1 MKKIYVKEN
10 KDIALLDPFLVHMVV
25 GTIVGARLGEVFFYN
40 WDYFQNNL
48 LEIFLPFKIDSSGWE
63 FIGFRGLSS
72 HGATVG
78 IIISIILYKIRYK
91 YDSVLWIFDR
101 IVIAVA
107 LGGMF
112 VRIGNFFNS
121 EIVGKYTNSDFGVI
135 FLNRSEVLPRHPA
148 QLYEAFGYLLLFI
161 LLLFSWVSLVG
172 VVRAEFL
179 RARNFEYVLA
189 ARALGVSN
197 MKIMFNHLLPNAMVA
212 TLTFLPFILNGSIV
226 TLTSLDF
233 LGFGMPPGSPSL
245 GELLA
250 QGKNNIHAPWLGLT
264 SFFGIAVLL
273 SLLIF
278 IGEGVRDAFDPRK
291 VFVD

>member
-1 MKKIYVKEN
+1 MNDLIIEWYPNVKAISIGPIAIHWYSLMFLLAFYIGFRIMKKIYVKEN

-78 IIISIILYKIRYK
+78 IIISIVLYKIRYK

-112 VRIGNFFNS
+112 LRIGNFFNS

-161 LLLFSWVSLVG
+161 LLILIYNKTKLIQNRGFVFGLFLSILFGIRFIV
-172 VVRAEFL
+172 
-179 RARNFEYVLA
+179 EYVKESQGGIEE
-189 ARALGVSN
+189 ALGIFSTGQWLS
-197 MKIMFNHLLPNAMVA
+197 I
-212 TLTFLPFILNGSIV
+212 PFILIG
-226 TLTSLDF
+226 
-233 LGFGMPPGSPSL
+233 
-245 GELLA
+245 
-250 QGKNNIHAPWLGLT
+250 
-264 SFFGIAVLL
+264 L
-273 SLLIF
+273 SLMAL
-278 IGEGVRDAFDPRK
+278 GSKSKYNG
-291 VFVD
+291 

>member
-1 MKKIYVKEN
+1 MNDLIIEWSPNVKAISIGPIAIHWYSLMFLLAFYIGFKIMKKIYVKEN

-121 EIVGKYTNSDFGVI
+121 EIVGVFTNSDYGVI
-135 FLNRSEVLPRHPA
+135 FQNRGEILPRHPA
-148 QLYEAFGYLLLFI
+148 QLYEAFGYIILFI
-161 LLLFSWVSLVG
+161 TLILIYNKTKLKDFKGFLFGFFLMFLFLVRFI
-172 VVRAEFL
+172 V
-179 RARNFEYVLA
+179 EYVKESQGGLEEQ
-189 ARALGVSN
+189 LGIFSTGQWLS
-197 MKIMFNHLLPNAMVA
+197 I
-212 TLTFLPFILNGSIV
+212 PFILIGI
-226 TLTSLDF
+226 
-233 LGFGMPPGSPSL
+233 
-245 GELLA
+245 
-250 QGKNNIHAPWLGLT
+250 GLMIY
-264 SFFGIAVLL
+264 SYI
-273 SLLIF
+273 LI
-278 IGEGVRDAFDPRK
+278 EK
-291 VFVD
+291 K